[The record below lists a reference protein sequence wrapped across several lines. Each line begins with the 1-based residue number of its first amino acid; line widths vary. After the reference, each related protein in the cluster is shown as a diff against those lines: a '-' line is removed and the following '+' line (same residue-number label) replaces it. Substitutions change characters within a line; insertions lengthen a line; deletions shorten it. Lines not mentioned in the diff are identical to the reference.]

1 VNPRAASGTSRDL
14 PRVLPVLG
22 STGSD
27 PRALALLSG
36 AQRTRRLLVLR
47 AVLDAVCGAP
57 PGALP
62 AGAADRMLRDWR
74 LLAAA
79 DRADPPAAFG
89 GGAAGAGVSGAEA
102 RGARRVVHYPL
113 TGAWAERCLQA
124 LNRRDL
130 SQAAAHLPHL
140 AALSAAAAVRAGLHF
155 TAEVPVRDGVL
166 ALPTLG
172 SYRPPRPTARVTGL
186 VDGDGGRF
194 WLRTDEPARAVE
206 VRRGPDGV
214 WRSAAPGWH
223 PIHALGT
230 PAPRTGEEPDG
241 SRPVL
246 VDDADPYRD
255 EARRTDPYGLSVAR
269 RLDAAEHARWRTA
282 WRDAQPWLRLGDG
295 SRAREVAALLDCFV
309 PLADTRGEQYS
320 ATLGDS
326 FGALLSSTPRDG
338 LMLAAALVHELQHT
352 KLLSLS
358 RLTVLHTAD
367 DTPRHWAPWRPDPR
381 PFDGVF
387 QGAYAHLA
395 LADFHLSV
403 ARATTDPAQRE
414 AAWAAHCRRRQQVE
428 AVLPQLLGSRSLTG
442 HGRTLVSAM
451 AAHHT
456 RLKGAAPPEGHLA
469 RAAAYVEVSRMMW
482 RRGRA
487 RPDQNGH

>member
-1 VNPRAASGTSRDL
+1 VNTRAPGGTSRDL
-14 PRVLPVLG
+14 PLVLPVLG

-27 PRALALLSG
+27 PRALALLVG
-36 AQRTRRLLVLR
+36 AQRTRRLLALR
-47 AVLDAVCGAP
+47 AVLDAVRGAP

-74 LLAAA
+74 LLEAA
-79 DRADPPAAFG
+79 DRADPPASFG
-89 GGAAGAGVSGAEA
+89 GGTPTTFGGEIT
-102 RGARRVVHYPL
+102 GARRVVHYPL
-113 TGAWAERCLQA
+113 TGAWAERCLRA

-140 AALSAAAAVRAGLHF
+140 AALSAAAAVRAGLRF
-155 TAEVPVRDGVL
+155 SAEVPVRDGSLV
-166 ALPTLG
+166 LPTLG
-172 SYRPPRPTARVTGL
+172 SYHLPRPTARATGL
-186 VDGDGGRF
+186 IDGDGSRF
-194 WLRTDEPARAVE
+194 WLREQESARAVE

-214 WRSAAPGWH
+214 WRSAAPDWH
-223 PIHALGT
+223 PIHALEM
-230 PAPRTGEEPDG
+230 PAPDQWGGPRHGG
-241 SRPVL
+241 LVL
-246 VDDADPYRD
+246 VDAADPYRD
-255 EARRTDPYGLSVAR
+255 QARRADPYGADVAHG
-269 RLDAAEHARWRTA
+269 LDAAEHARWRTA

-295 SRAREVAALLDCFV
+295 TRAREVAALLGCFV
-309 PLADTRGEQYS
+309 PLAGSRGEQYS
-320 ATLGDS
+320 ATLGDA

-338 LMLAAALVHELQHT
+338 LLLAAALVHELQHT

-428 AVLPQLLGSRSLTG
+428 AVLPQLLGSRSLTA

-456 RLKGAAPPEGHLA
+456 RLKGAEPPEGHLA
-469 RAAAYVEVSRMMW
+469 RAAAYVNVSRVMW

-487 RPDQNGH
+487 RPDQNGQ

>member
-1 VNPRAASGTSRDL
+1 VNTRAASGTSLDL
-14 PRVLPVLG
+14 PPVLPVLG

-47 AVLDAVCGAP
+47 AVLDAVCEAP
-57 PGALP
+57 AGSLP
-62 AGAADRMLRDWR
+62 AGTADRMLRDWR
-74 LLAAA
+74 LLETA
-79 DRADPPAAFG
+79 DRAEAPPTFG
-89 GGAAGAGVSGAEA
+89 GGTPTASGGATH
-102 RGARRVVHYPL
+102 GARRVVHYPL
-113 TGAWAERCLQA
+113 TGAWAERCLRA
-124 LNRRDL
+124 LNRQDL
-130 SQAAAHLPHL
+130 AQAAAHLPHL
-140 AALSAAAAVRAGLHF
+140 AALSAAAAVRAGLRF
-155 TAEVPVRDGVL
+155 TAEVPVREGAL

-172 SYRPPRPTARVTGL
+172 SYRLPQPTTSTTGL
-186 VDGDGGRF
+186 IDGDGSRF
-194 WLRTDEPARAVE
+194 WLRAGERARAVE

-214 WRSAAPGWH
+214 WRSAAPDWH
-223 PIHALGT
+223 PLQALWSD
-230 PAPRTGEEPDG
+230 E

-255 EARRTDPYGLSVAR
+255 EECRTDPYGLSVAR

-282 WRDAQPWLRLGDG
+282 WREAQPWLRLGDG
-295 SRAREVAALLDCFV
+295 TRAREVAALLECFV
-309 PLADTRGEQYS
+309 PLAGTRAEQYS
-320 ATLGDS
+320 ATLGDA

-338 LMLAAALVHELQHT
+338 LTLAAALVHELQHT
-352 KLLSLS
+352 KLLALS
-358 RLTVLHTAD
+358 RLTPLHTAD

-403 ARATTDPAQRE
+403 ARATTDPARRE

-469 RAAAYVEVSRMMW
+469 RAAAYVEVSRVMW
-482 RRGRA
+482 RRR
-487 RPDQNGH
+487 RT

>member
-1 VNPRAASGTSRDL
+1 MNTRAAGGTSRDL
-14 PRVLPVLG
+14 PLVLPVLG
-22 STGSD
+22 STGGD
-27 PRALALLSG
+27 PHALALLSG

-74 LLAAA
+74 LLEAA
-79 DRADPPAAFG
+79 DRAGPSAP
-89 GGAAGAGVSGAEA
+89 SGEELT
-102 RGARRVVHYPL
+102 GARRVVHYPL
-113 TGAWAERCLQA
+113 TGAWAERCLRA

-140 AALSAAAAVRAGLHF
+140 AALSAAAAVRAGLRF
-155 TAEVPVRDGVL
+155 TAEVPVRDGAL

-172 SYRPPRPTARVTGL
+172 SYRLPRPTARATGL
-186 VDGDGGRF
+186 VDGDGSRF
-194 WLRTDEPARAVE
+194 WLRADESARAVE
-206 VRRGPDGV
+206 VRRGPDDV
-214 WRSAAPGWH
+214 WRSAAPGWY
-223 PIHALGT
+223 PVHALEDPTRGVW
-230 PAPRTGEEPDG
+230 GEPEH

-246 VDDADPYRD
+246 VDDSDPYRD
-255 EARRTDPYGLSVAR
+255 QARRTDPYGLGVAR
-269 RLDAAEHARWRTA
+269 RLDAAEHARWRAA

-295 SRAREVAALLDCFV
+295 TRAREVAALLGCFV
-309 PLADTRGEQYS
+309 PLAGTRGEQYS
-320 ATLGDS
+320 ATLPDS
-326 FGALLSSTPRDG
+326 FGAILSGTPRDG

-403 ARATTDPAQRE
+403 ARATSDPAQRE
-414 AAWAAHCRRRQQVE
+414 AAWAAHCRRRQQVG
-428 AVLPQLLGSRSLTG
+428 AVLPQLLGSRSLTA

-456 RLKGAAPPEGHLA
+456 RLKRATPPEGHLA
-469 RAAAYVEVSRMMW
+469 RAAAYVEVSRVMW

-487 RPDQNGH
+487 RPDQNGQ